1 MKFFIDFEAQQFSN
15 DIISIGC
22 IAEDNSKFY
31 SLVRPVR
38 NKKISNLIKE
48 LTGITQEDLDEAPT
62 SEEVFNKFW
71 DWCYERYDG
80 KLEFYCYGS
89 CDSSFVKTNYKYT
102 KDLKAKSILG
112 LISLELINYAG
123 AVTSHF
129 GLKNGEI
136 SLIKVFNYYK
146 KEENNQKHNAL
157 EDAIMLKYVYEQT
170 EKREKELEVFTQ
182 NSNNKKKKNEQPKDN
197 HIVYAFKDDEC
208 IRFESLNAAARWMAK
223 KAGGSQS
230 KNNFRKKIK
239 RKAELENSYGG
250 YKWKIK
256 EENE

>member
-22 IAEDNSKFY
+22 VAEDNSEFY

-48 LTGITQEDLDEAPT
+48 LTGLTQEDLNEAPT

-89 CDSSFVKTNYKYT
+89 CDSSFIKTNYKYT
-102 KDLKAKSILG
+102 KDLKAKAILG
-112 LISLELINYAG
+112 LMSLELINYAG
-123 AVTSHF
+123 AVKSHF
-129 GLKNGEI
+129 GLKSEI

-170 EKREKELEVFTQ
+170 EEREKELEVFTQ
-182 NSNNKKKKNEQPKDN
+182 NNNNNNKKKKN
-197 HIVYAFKDDEC
+197 
-208 IRFESLNAAARWMAK
+208 
-223 KAGGSQS
+223 
-230 KNNFRKKIK
+230 
-239 RKAELENSYGG
+239 
-250 YKWKIK
+250 
-256 EENE
+256 